1 MKTKFLLRKGILCGI
16 LSLLLWGCFKEPDGY
31 TEPDLS
37 RPQNLTL
44 ERARATHE
52 AARNRATRSEGDFG
66 ILYSGNL
73 EAWWDGA
80 QYSECDFSESYDVEV
95 IAERYYEQVHYL
107 PDSTAVRSTVF
118 PRLVVVEERLRERN
132 PTPYVAF
139 YFPDRLTEENY
150 EQDAGEGLLNSLP
163 KEGFSGVIIYTTLK
177 GFPVAASRHEDGR
190 QLSHAFLGD
199 ATDYTS
205 LLEEVEK
212 YNRIV
217 ENIRIFVGDETRSSA
232 LEDLDG
238 GDVPPVIVTA
248 PPIVRLPKLENPVTD
263 PDPIDWEV
271 TDPSKPNIPDD
282 PIGDDTENSVNNGK
296 YNKNIKIQVE
306 DETLGEI
313 LDKIFEDC
321 MGQTLINAID
331 IDIKIHTNAE
341 SDYSKFSSQGV
352 NEIYLAGDA
361 NNIRPFV
368 LIEELIHNYQYQQ
381 AGHTQFASCMMNY
394 EIEAKVC
401 WLMYECRSNGYTD
414 LGDKYDRQ
422 LGEGGGTE
430 AFRLV
435 MKFCY
440 PEINCSDPIDRK
452 RNHDFYSIARDFL
465 RTIPPYGNSSV
476 YKESEAC
483 RNFDNMKELMVNC
496 YQ

>member
-1 MKTKFLLRKGILCGI
+1 
-16 LSLLLWGCFKEPDGY
+16 
-31 TEPDLS
+31 
-37 RPQNLTL
+37 
-44 ERARATHE
+44 
-52 AARNRATRSEGDFG
+52 
-66 ILYSGNL
+66 
-73 EAWWDGA
+73 
-80 QYSECDFSESYDVEV
+80 VEV

-132 PTPYVAF
+132 PTSYVAF

-163 KEGFSGVIIYTTLK
+163 KEDFSGVIVYTTLR

-199 ATDYTS
+199 ATDDAS

-282 PIGDDTENSVNNGK
+282 PIGDDTGKESSLKDGK
-296 YNKNIKIQVE
+296 YDKNEHIQTTSELVA
-306 DETLGEI
+306 EI
-313 LDKIFEDC
+313 LDEIYNDC
-321 MGQTLINAID
+321 MGKTLIDAIGAD
-331 IDIKIHTNAE
+331 ITIIVD
-341 SDYSKFSSQGV
+341 SDSHKNGYDG
-352 NEIYLAGDA
+352 NEFTIYFGDG
-361 NNIRPFV
+361 NENGQQRPYV
-368 LIEELIHNYQYQQ
+368 LIEELVHAYQHSQVGSESFNSYKL
-381 AGHTQFASCMMNY
+381 NY
-394 EIEAKVC
+394 EIEAKAC
-401 WLMYECRSNGYTD
+401 WLWYEYRRMGYED
-414 LGDKYDRQ
+414 LGRLYDTKVGQ
-422 LGEGGGTE
+422 FGGTQKMLDLIKIWNKTHDLNE
-430 AFRLV
+430 DETLHAYDVVCDRIRTLS
-435 MKFCY
+435 KYSDKEKY
-440 PEINCSDPIDRK
+440 PESD
-452 RNHDFYSIARDFL
+452 FG
-465 RTIPPYGNSSV
+465 RTFN
-476 YKESEAC
+476 
-483 RNFDNMKELMVNC
+483 NFEELMKNC
-496 YQ
+496 K